1 VFEDAMRNHESM
13 TRGEVQMNVAV
24 VPDSGTEELVGL
36 TGRMTIVIKEGGNH
50 FYEFAY
56 TLVGGR

>member
-1 VFEDAMRNHESM
+1 M

-36 TGRMTIVIKEGGNH
+36 TGRMTIVIKEGGKH